1 MKNIILAFG
10 LVCIM
15 LVMIVGVS
23 TVEVDSNKEQA
34 LVENVRLAA
43 YQTVKECSDEDTW
56 RGLCLKQGDG
66 MSDAERMSQSF
77 RENLKGLLQTEDKI
91 EVRFLKTDREKGIL
105 SVEVR
110 RTYQNWGKEKQVS
123 TEETVLRNES
133 ISEDKNN

>member
-56 RGLCLKQGDG
+56 RGLCLKQGEG
-66 MSDAERMSQSF
+66 LSDVERMSESF

-91 EVRFLKTDREKGIL
+91 EIRFLETDRERGIL

-133 ISEDKNN
+133 MSTEE